1 MDIQQLRY
9 VIEVDRTKSISKA
22 AQNLFM
28 GQPNLS
34 KSIRDLE
41 KQLGIVIFKR
51 KATGTYTTDSG
62 AKFIDHAKK
71 IINQIDNLQTMFN
84 SEKQDNLELNISI
97 PRASYITIAFTE
109 FLKSLKNVNELT
121 IRFKETNSFE
131 TIKDVY
137 EKLSHIGIIR
147 YKSTEE
153 EKYFNLLK
161 KRGIEVKILREYNQ
175 RILIA
180 TYSNLAK
187 FDVIPTHA
195 LRNATEV
202 VFGDNSMPNSNID
215 EFDDDLP
222 YEPKKRIFIYERGSQ
237 FDILR
242 RVQNTFMW
250 ASPITEDFLEMNQL
264 MFKDADFSRDQYKDA
279 LIYNSDYDLNR
290 FENDFIKR
298 VIEIK

>member
-9 VIEVDRTKSISKA
+9 IIEVDRTKSISKA

-51 KATGTYTTDSG
+51 SATGTYTTDKG
-62 AKFIDHAKK
+62 AKFIDYAKK
-71 IINQIDNLQTMFN
+71 VITQIEKLENMFN
-84 SEKQDNLELNISI
+84 SENSDNLELNISI
-97 PRASYITIAFTE
+97 PRASYISLAFTQ
-109 FLKSLKNVNELT
+109 FLKSLENVNELT

-147 YKSTEE
+147 YKSRDE
-153 EKYFNLLK
+153 EKYLALLK
-161 KRGIEVKILREYNQ
+161 KRSMEVKVLREFNQ
-175 RILIA
+175 RILISS
-180 TYSNLAK
+180 YSNLAK
-187 FDVIPTHA
+187 YDIIPHTVLENAIEVTH
-195 LRNATEV
+195 
-202 VFGDNSMPNSNID
+202 GDEFIPNTNIE
-215 EFDDDLP
+215 EFDDDIP
-222 YEPKKRIFIYERGSQ
+222 YEPKKRIYIYERGSQ

-250 ASPITEDFLEMNQL
+250 ASPIPQDFLDMNQL
-264 MFKDADFSRDQYKDA
+264 MIKDSDFNKGEYKDA

-290 FENDFIKR
+290 FENDFINR
-298 VIEIK
+298 VIGMK